1 MPPHDAEFENGILTV
16 VIIQTKTTG
25 VGKKVEKLKAW
36 VSTEAW
42 LAERYWLSIGWYLF
56 SDMNWGMRDFW
67 LPAASKDLEGFQ
79 DRPQEYSE
87 AASSG
92 RALLT
97 EAKVIVYD
105 YSESPP
111 IATTLEK
118 RENDGLKY
126 PLLLKGMSGFWTLH
140 GDRATLNSWASC
152 LDYSMEARQMLG
164 RWSPSGSDE
173 YVRTARRIVLQT
185 QKEISAKIR
194 EGCTPQ
200 ELGEDELYEDMAKY
214 MRSHGALPAH
224 ILLQRQQLEM
234 AFTCIYGSMSDR
246 KSVAD
251 LEDIADF
258 DFGNDPELAEHGEP
272 EQGALE
278 NGPPQLLDAPVLPGE
293 DSDPEEVPQV
303 AILDGTWVI
312 SQNLAGKSRT
322 LHRVGAGTCWR
333 IPGIHY
339 KYFEVLGE
347 DISEQPE
354 VEIMKLFDQPCKDC
368 FPKLKG
374 SVGSSAALESSSSDD
389 DSSAA

>member
-1 MPPHDAEFENGILTV
+1 MY
-16 VIIQTKTTG
+16 Q
-25 VGKKVEKLKAW
+25 
-36 VSTEAW
+36 
-42 LAERYWLSIGWYLF
+42 
-56 SDMNWGMRDFW
+56 
-67 LPAASKDLEGFQ
+67 
-79 DRPQEYSE
+79 
-87 AASSG
+87 
-92 RALLT
+92 
-97 EAKVIVYD
+97 
-105 YSESPP
+105 
-111 IATTLEK
+111 
-118 RENDGLKY
+118 
-126 PLLLKGMSGFWTLH
+126 
-140 GDRATLNSWASC
+140 
-152 LDYSMEARQMLG
+152 
-164 RWSPSGSDE
+164 PSGSDE

-185 QKEISAKIR
+185 QKEICAKIR

-272 EQGALE
+272 EQRALE
-278 NGPPQLLDAPVLPGE
+278 NGPPQL
-293 DSDPEEVPQV
+293 PQV

-339 KYFEVLGE
+339 KYFEVLSE